1 MPEQEVLTIRSLEE
15 LKRIIEN
22 MTGQTVLRIVEVVED
37 EAEGE

>member
-15 LKRIIEN
+15 LKRIIED
-22 MTGQTVLRIVEVVED
+22 MTGLTVVRIVEVVED